1 MPVMSASC
9 GEPRLA
15 LAMGQGT
22 RMLGGD
28 LGGSGS
34 MSAGCVTDW
43 EWPRVKG
50 CRLVALVTPV
60 EESSGGDADGD
71 LRDVRGGS

>member
-22 RMLGGD
+22 RMLGG
-28 LGGSGS
+28 SGS

-43 EWPRVKG
+43 EFPRVKAA
-50 CRLVALVTPV
+50 V
-60 EESSGGDADGD
+60 
-71 LRDVRGGS
+71 LRRSLPG